1 MMALEI
7 TLDSTEVHTVA
18 DALDAWVKSG
28 HDEASDLLKFFQEEI
43 YMHCFHPNDWD
54 GEQETRDTE
63 RKLFHFDPF
72 VD

>member
-1 MMALEI
+1 MALEI
-7 TLDSTEVHTVA
+7 TLDSEEVHTVA

-28 HDEASDLLKFFQEEI
+28 HDEASDLLKYFQEEI
-43 YMHCFHPNDWD
+43 YMHCFHSKDC
-54 GEQETRDTE
+54 EEEVRDTE